1 MLEYIKIGNIFRD
14 WRIEPVTVQLTDY
27 GTVFINN
34 DEYNFEDFEKT
45 LNHDY
50 HSYITDFF
58 YDEIAQCFTLVYW
71 LNDQGHNRSIRVGIT
86 EKQKKLIKSVL
97 INDNK
102 QTPMENDD
110 IDNSIQKL
118 MQIADRKKR
127 DKKKKLINSR
137 VQKTGELESITAL
150 DPRQI
155 RIWVDDV
162 STDILQ
168 KYYYS
173 YTTVSGKSYI
183 IPSEDM
189 VHLKNWHLD
198 DKTRM
203 LGIPVRD
210 TLREYFTA
218 AKAGQETQ
226 NSFYKNGLIISGVL
240 NYVGDLNDEKKA
252 ALLEQV
258 RKIGTKNKIIPL
270 PEGMELK
277 PLTLSLQ
284 DQQYLSTRQWTS
296 TSIAAAYGV
305 SPNQLNDYS
314 KGSYAN
320 ATAQQLSFL
329 VNTLE
334 GICKQY
340 EDELTYKLLS
350 DKEISEGLRIDI
362 DTEAVLRSTPDVL
375 ASILTKYV
383 AGSIM
388 TINEA
393 RNKANL
399 PPVDGGD
406 KLVTMPGSGL
416 IDEVNENAGN
426 QESN

>member
-1 MLEYIKIGNIFRD
+1 M
-14 WRIEPVTVQLTDY
+14 WRNVTRTVLKPKQNTVIEPAENRVSTTPPFNGVDYILPGGLGGWSEYGPDVSEITYFTVLRVLSEAVGKLPIHVRDKD
-27 GTVFINN
+27 NN
-34 DEYNFEDFEKT
+34 IVQNSTEK
-45 LNHDY
+45 L
-50 HSYITDFF
+50 
-58 YDEIAQCFTLVYW
+58 L
-71 LNDQGHNRSIRVGIT
+71 SIRP
-86 EKQKKLIKSVL
+86 
-97 INDNK
+97 NDTM
-102 QTPMENDD
+102 TPFSLWSYCEYCRNHYGNAY
-110 IDNSIQKL
+110 IYCNWSE
-118 MQIADRKKR
+118 
-127 DKKKKLINSR
+127 
-137 VQKTGELESITAL
+137 KTGELESITAL